1 MGKSHASQYANFGSL
16 HMFILRLGDIPFK
29 KIFYWKGR
37 GERRENLGIKNI
49 LNAFTTRAFRIFFI
63 WYLLI

>member
-1 MGKSHASQYANFGSL
+1 
-16 HMFILRLGDIPFK
+16 MFILRLEISLLRRSFIGK
-29 KIFYWKGR
+29 EE
-37 GERRENLGIKNI
+37 EREERILGIKNI